1 MINDT
6 LNNKQQYT
14 IYINTK
20 LLRQKISLI
29 VYKNEYWNKRMVNK
43 VDQNIIG
50 APKIGNLF

>member
-43 VDQNIIG
+43 VNENIIG